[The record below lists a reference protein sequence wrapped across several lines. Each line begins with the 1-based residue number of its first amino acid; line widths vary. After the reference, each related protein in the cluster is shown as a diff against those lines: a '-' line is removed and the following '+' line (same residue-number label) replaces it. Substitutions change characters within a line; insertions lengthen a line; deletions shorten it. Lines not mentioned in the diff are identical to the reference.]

1 MYKGENFIVMIVGGP
16 NTRTDYHINT
26 TEEWFYQYKG
36 SMVLK
41 VVDEGKVRD
50 IVIDEGDMF
59 LLPGKLSWSFC
70 PADAQRTRRTARAER
85 LIRSASSWRWS
96 VPETRLVSFADAV
109 LS

>member
-50 IVIDEGDMF
+50 IVINEGDMF
-59 LLPGKLSWSFC
+59 LLPGELLRC
-70 PADAQRTRRTARAER
+70 LDA
-85 LIRSASSWRWS
+85 
-96 VPETRLVSFADAV
+96 
-109 LS
+109 